1 MSQSTTR
8 GRKIALLGI
17 AAALSVAAV
26 VPTAVG
32 AQDEMADEM
41 AKVRVLHG
49 AGDAPAVDVYAGG
62 NLVVEG
68 LEYASITDYLEVPGG
83 EYQIQVVPS
92 GATLDEGPVVI
103 DAPLTFDAGTMTTV
117 AATGSLATAIIPQVL
132 ADAPA
137 PTADGSQVRVV
148 HFSFDAPAVDIAPD
162 GEAALIEGLAFPDN
176 TGYVDL
182 PAGAYDLEIR
192 AAGTD
197 TVAFDIPEVTLDAGT
212 SYSVF
217 AVGGLEDGSFTVV
230 PAVDAALAGVRVGH
244 FSADAPNVDVYA
256 NGNAVLTDVPFGAIS
271 DYLYVP
277 AGTYQIQVVPAGAS
291 LEEGPVVIDAP
302 LTFEGGTLTTVAAT
316 NELANITPVVLKDKP
331 APVADQAQIR
341 VVHLSADAPKVDV
354 APDGA
359 AVKDAIFKGLKYGK
373 AKGYATVPA
382 GEYDL
387 EVRPAG
393 EKKAAF
399 DIDPLTLE
407 AGKSYSA
414 MAIGQLGSGSFT
426 VILVEDA
433 SAN

>member
-1 MSQSTTR
+1 MSTTNKHR
-8 GRKIALLGI
+8 RSVALLGL
-17 AAALSVAAV
+17 AAALSAVAV
-26 VPTAVG
+26 VPAVVA
-32 AQDEMADEM
+32 AQDEMAEA

-49 AGDAPAVDVYAGG
+49 AGDAPAVDVYAAGDRI
-62 NLVVEG
+62 VEG
-68 LEYASITDYLEVPGG
+68 LEFAAITDYLEVPAG

-92 GATLDEGPVVI
+92 GATLEEGPLVI

-117 AATGSLATAIIPQVL
+117 AATGSLAAGILPQVL
-132 ADAPA
+132 ADAPE
-137 PTADGSQVRVV
+137 PTPDGSQVRVV

-162 GEAALIEGLAFPDN
+162 GGDALITDLAFPNN

-192 AAGTD
+192 PAGTMD
-197 TVAFDIPEVTLDAGT
+197 VAYDIDELTLAPGT

-217 AVGGLEDGSFTVV
+217 AVGGLADGSFTVV
-230 PAVDAALAGVRVGH
+230 PTVDAALAGVRVGH

-256 NGNAVLTDVPFGAIS
+256 NGAAVLTDVPFGAIS

-277 AGTYQIQVVPAGAS
+277 AGTYQVQVVPTGAS
-291 LEEGPVVIDAP
+291 LEEGPVVIDAE
-302 LTFEGGTLTTVAAT
+302 LTFEGGSLTTVAAT
-316 NELANITPVVLKDKP
+316 NELASITPVVLKDKP

-354 APDGA
+354 AADGSKA
-359 AVKDAIFKGLKYGK
+359 KEAIFKNLKYGK
-373 AKGYATVPA
+373 TKGYATVPA
-382 GEYDL
+382 GDYDL

-393 EKKAAF
+393 KKEVAF

-414 MAIGQLGSGSFT
+414 MAIGQLGGDSFS

-433 SAN
+433 SVN